1 MEYLIEV
8 YDTWGRRVACF
19 EDVPL
24 LEASRANADEEDRI
38 EGLLPTTI
46 DKIGP
51 GYMLRV
57 LVDGELF
64 CEARVR
70 AIAPN
75 WGDTRKLILDKYV
88 AFHELLE
95 VEAAR
100 ERNDG
105 NTRVSR
111 AYTNKAIDE
120 IVKDAINAAPG
131 RVHYAVAHGAFP
143 EGAQREYQKFL
154 ARKTVDNEL
163 QIGGIATGQWVGAA
177 RIDASAAFA
186 KDGDTI
192 AGLIVDGI
200 AWPDVRS
207 MMIDT
212 EETSLNSH
220 AIKRHPEVADWT
232 SGEYAISGYAV
243 RGNDA
248 KLALQAQIDANGI
261 DYIELNPHRDASG
274 AFDDRVDA
282 YGRYIALVYGGGLC
296 FNAATIEQG
305 HSEVY
310 LYEDGK
316 YHVPEMRL
324 KEYFSYEGPNED
336 SIDSAPEIL
345 VSFDVKGGVFE
356 VLTAAA
362 YAARTYAWDVDTGGR
377 VRFRKAALP
386 DRVVYFDPLAHS
398 ITLGSNDRELAN
410 TIYFEGNPETSTL
423 TKTYYRSG
431 SIDEYGSEGRGFD
444 YFSIALEEDADKL
457 CEGLLDDLAYPVSS
471 GAIVFLRGDNRASV
485 GDIVEVRGAKIR
497 RYEPRIDNEWN
508 DGFPERIVGRVRR
521 ITHRF
526 QGREVFTR
534 MELTSPLRS
543 VHDPLSYIV
552 ASQLDA
558 RELFQFRL
566 DDVAVG
572 VDLGYHLD

>member
-38 EGLLPTTI
+38 EGLLPATI
-46 DKIGP
+46 DTIGP
-51 GYMLRV
+51 GYKLRV
-57 LVDGELF
+57 LLDGELF
-64 CEARVR
+64 CAARVR
-70 AIAPN
+70 AIAPT

-95 VEAAR
+95 VEAVR
-100 ERNDG
+100 DRNDG

-131 RVHYAVAHGAFP
+131 HVHYTVDHSTFP
-143 EGAQREYQKFL
+143 GGAQREYQKFL
-154 ARKTVDNEL
+154 ARKTVENEL
-163 QIGGIATGQWVGAA
+163 EVGGIDSGQWVGAT

-192 AGLIVDGI
+192 AGLVVDGM
-200 AWPDVRS
+200 AWPDVRF

-212 EETSLNSH
+212 EETSRNSH

-232 SGEYAISGYAV
+232 NVEYLISGYAV
-243 RGNDA
+243 RANDA
-248 KLALQAQIDANGI
+248 KLDLQSLIDTHGI

-282 YGRYIALVYGGGLC
+282 FGHYIALVYGGGLC
-296 FNAATIEQG
+296 FNAAMVEQD
-305 HSEVY
+305 HSDVY

-324 KEYFSYEGPNED
+324 KEYFSYASPNVD
-336 SIDSAPEIL
+336 SVDSASGIL

-362 YAARTYAWDVDTGGR
+362 YAARGYAWDADTNGR
-377 VRFRKAALP
+377 IRFRGTVLP
-386 DRVVYFDPLAHS
+386 DSVVYFDPHTHS

-423 TKTYYRSG
+423 AKTYYRSE
-431 SIDEYGSEGRGFD
+431 SIDAFGFEGQSLD

-457 CEGLLDDLAYPVSS
+457 CEGLLDDLAYPVPA
-471 GAIVFLRGDNRASV
+471 GAIDFLRGDNRMSV
-485 GDIVEVRGAKIR
+485 GDIVEIRGAKIR
-497 RYEPRIDNEWN
+497 RYEPRIEHEWN
-508 DGFPERIVGRVRR
+508 DTFPDRIVARVRR

-526 QGREVFTR
+526 QGREIVTR
-534 MELTSPLRS
+534 VELTSPLRS
-543 VHDPLSYIV
+543 VQNPLSYIV

-566 DDVAVG
+566 DDAAVG
-572 VDLGYHLD
+572 LDLGYHLD